1 MQKIRLD
8 VVGDPIDHSKSPV
21 IHETVLEGLE
31 LGYEYRRVRIEKG
44 HLDEYLKEVREKN
57 IDGFNLTMPHKQDIL
72 PYLDFIDEE
81 ALVFDAVNTVKVKDG
96 KLLGYNT
103 DGRGCVWAIEE
114 KGYACK
120 DKNIVI
126 FGAGGVVSTVAL
138 KMVLE
143 KASSITVLNRT
154 LASAEALRENVFK
167 RTGAK
172 INIGELTLDNI
183 KSAMPDCDILIN
195 GTPLGMEGI
204 DQDFEDFSFLDELKC
219 GALVYDLIYNPPMTN
234 LLKESQRRGFEVV
247 NGFGMLIYQGLL
259 ADEFFLDRKLDFT
272 PFKEKIEEKL
282 KNFKNFKK

>member
-21 IHETVLEGLE
+21 IHETVLDGLE
-31 LGYEYRRVRIEKG
+31 LDYEYRKVRIEKG
-44 HLDEYLKEVREKN
+44 HLDEYLKDVRKKN

-114 KGYACK
+114 KGYTCK

-143 KASSITVLNRT
+143 KATSITVLNRT
-154 LASAEALRENVFK
+154 LASAEALAKNVLA

-172 INIGELTLDNI
+172 INIGELTTENM
-183 KSAMPDCDILIN
+183 KAAMADCDILIN

-204 DQDFEDFSFLDELKC
+204 DHDFEDFSFLDELKN

-234 LLKESQRRGFEVV
+234 LLKESQKRGFEVI

-259 ADEFFLDRKLDFT
+259 ADEFFLDHKLDFA